1 MPIKELDHRMWASTY
16 WQLIRIGA
24 KAGKYRYT
32 IRVAEIYHSGSRMGK
47 IGAYKIKFK
56 TTSLSEA
63 RKEYKI
69 MSYNLRTPSQA
80 GL

>member
-1 MPIKELDHRMWASTY
+1 MWASTY
-16 WQLIRIGA
+16 WQLLRIGN

-32 IRVAEIYHSGSRMGK
+32 IRVAEIHHTGTRAGK
-47 IGAYKIKFK
+47 IGRYTIKHR

-63 RKEYKI
+63 RKEFKI

-80 GL
+80 GT

>member
-1 MPIKELDHRMWASTY
+1 MPIKLLAHKMWASTY
-16 WQLIRIGA
+16 WQLIRHGTP
-24 KAGKYRYT
+24 KKYRYT
-32 IRVAEIYHSGSRMGK
+32 VRVCEIYHVGTRAGK
-47 IGAYKIKFK
+47 MGAYKIKFK

-63 RKEYKI
+63 RKEFKI

>member
-1 MPIKELDHRMWASTY
+1 MPVKELAHRMWASTY
-16 WQLIRIGA
+16 WQLVRIGT
-24 KAGKYRYT
+24 KRKYRYT
-32 IRVAEIYHSGSRMGK
+32 IRVAEIYHKGSRMGK

-56 TTSLSEA
+56 TLKLSEA
-63 RKEYKI
+63 RKEFKI